1 MNCVC
6 AGLNIE
12 VDRIL
17 EIACIITD
25 GYLTKTVEVLNS
37 LLQFSCYFFF
47 LCFVVVSMQ
56 HYILSEFL
64 HSLPNEMTFVFST
77 FLSSSSLLICKEKL
91 AYSID

>member
-1 MNCVC
+1 MIFFFLLFYLSIIAITAIYKLFC

-37 LLQFSCYFFF
+37 
-47 LCFVVVSMQ
+47 M
-56 HYILSEFL
+56 
-64 HSLPNEMTFVFST
+64 
-77 FLSSSSLLICKEKL
+77 
-91 AYSID
+91 

>member
-37 LLQFSCYFFF
+37 MLQFPCSFFH
-47 LCFVVVSMQ
+47 CFVVVSMH
-56 HYILSEFL
+56 HYILNEFL
-64 HSLPNEMTFVFST
+64 LSLPNTFVFFT
-77 FLSSSSLLICKEKL
+77 FFFLPLCLSIRKNLLIP
-91 AYSID
+91 